1 MALQT
6 IRFGGFA
13 GVKQG
18 ACAGSVPLNWAEDAQ
33 NVSTTGGRL
42 RRIKGYRAVY
52 PPVTGAARKLRRLF
66 LWPRADGS
74 TDCLVARQDA
84 LLRFDPNTESWEDLY
99 HYANSMSANAFD
111 FLKTKIGS
119 TETVLMGNGLE
130 PILKWE
136 GGDASVAAFGSAAKL
151 SDRAVNF
158 LELYFGRLFAAGDR
172 EYPARLYWSQAPGDG
187 RTIEDW
193 SADESSENV
202 SGGHVEVGTDSDPI
216 TGLFALSN
224 QLLIFKR
231 DKLYR
236 LLGDRPGNYR
246 IVPVEAAL
254 AQPIHTACVLYGDRL
269 FFLTDRGLYFYDGQT
284 VRRTGHGADLVPLLE
299 RVDFSAAVSAA
310 CGDSLYFAV
319 KEHADSV
326 HNDLLIEY
334 DVLRDC
340 FLLRRGLG
348 IVDLTGCYGTLY
360 ALTGKGEVA
369 VLNEGDSYGGEPIDA
384 YWETPWLDGASA
396 LTVKQVVEA
405 VLTGTGGP
413 LRVLVLGEAREGDSV
428 GRLSGED
435 IPTEFLLRSVGRR
448 LKLRIENVSGSDF
461 DLSGG
466 AELLF
471 DEQRRVL

>member
-1 MALQT
+1 MALET
-6 IRFGGFA
+6 IRLGSFA

-18 ACAGSVPLNWAEDAQ
+18 ACAGAIPLNWAENAQ
-33 NVSTTGGRL
+33 NVTTVGGKLGRV
-42 RRIKGYRAVY
+42 KGYRALY
-52 PPVTGAARKLRRLF
+52 PAVPGLARKLRRLF
-66 LWPRADGS
+66 IWPRENGS
-74 TDCLVARQDA
+74 VDCLVAREDSLFRYDRGTDA
-84 LLRFDPNTESWEDLY
+84 WLDIY
-99 HYANSMSANAFD
+99 HYTDDMDADIFD

-119 TETVLMGNGLE
+119 TETLLVGSGLE
-130 PILKWE
+130 SILKWE
-136 GGDASVAAFGSAAKL
+136 GGTASVAAFGSSQGL
-151 SDRAVNF
+151 SDKAVNF
-158 LELYFGRLFAAGDR
+158 LELYFGRLFAAGDP
-172 EYPARLYWSQAPGDG
+172 EHPARLYWSQAPGDG

-216 TGLFALSN
+216 TGLFAMSN

-284 VRRTGHGADLVPLLE
+284 VRRTAHGADLLPLLSQ
-299 RVDFSAAVSAA
+299 VDFSAAASAA
-310 CGDSLYFAV
+310 CGDTLYFAV
-319 KEHADSV
+319 KENGTSV

-334 DVLRDC
+334 DVVRDC
-340 FLLRRGLG
+340 FLLRRGFET
-348 IVDLTGCYGTLY
+348 VDIASCYGTLY
-360 ALTGKGEVA
+360 ILTGGGEVA
-369 VLNEGDSYGGEPIDA
+369 VLNQGTTYGGEPIEA
-384 YWETPWLDGASA
+384 FWETPWLDGASA
-396 LTVKQVVEA
+396 LTVKQTVEA

-413 LRVLVLGEAREGDSV
+413 LKIYVLGETREGDSV
-428 GRLSGED
+428 ALLTGADR
-435 IPTEFLLRSVGRR
+435 PTEFPLRSMGRR

-461 DLSGG
+461 DVSGG
-466 AELLF
+466 VELLF

>member
-6 IRFGGFA
+6 IRLGSFA

-18 ACAGSVPLNWAEDAQ
+18 AAAGSIPLNWAEDAQ
-33 NVSTTGGRL
+33 NVSTTEGRL
-42 RRIKGYRAVY
+42 KRVKGYRAIY
-52 PPVTGAARKLRRLF
+52 PTVSGAARKLRRLF
-66 LWPRADGS
+66 LWPRS
-74 TDCLVARQDA
+74 TGAVDCLVARQDS
-84 LLRFDPNTESWEDLY
+84 LFRYDPIGECWEDLY
-99 HYANSMSANAFD
+99 HYTDDMDTDTFD
-111 FLKTKIGS
+111 FLKVKIGS
-119 TETVLMGNGLE
+119 TETLLIGNGLE

-136 GGDASVAAFGSAAKL
+136 GGDGYITAFGAAEKL
-151 SDRAVNF
+151 SDKAVNF

-172 EYPARLYWSQAPGDG
+172 EHPARLYWSQAPGG
-187 RTIEDW
+187 TRTIEDW
-193 SADESSENV
+193 SADENSENV
-202 SGGHVEVGTDSDPI
+202 SGGHVEVGIDSDPI

-224 QLLIFKR
+224 QLLIFKK

-246 IVPVEAAL
+246 IVPVEAPL

-269 FFLTDRGLYFYDGQT
+269 FFLTDKGLYFYDGQT
-284 VRRTGHGADLVPLLE
+284 VRRTAHGADLAPLL
-299 RVDFSAAVSAA
+299 RQVDFSSAVSAA

-319 KEHADSV
+319 KEHSTSV

-340 FLLRRGLG
+340 FLLRRGLQV
-348 IVDLTGCYGTLY
+348 VDLTSCYGTLY
-360 ALTGKGEVA
+360 VLTGKGEVA
-369 VLNEGDSYGGEPIDA
+369 VLNEGTTYGGDPIQA

-396 LTVKQVVEA
+396 LTVKQTVEA
-405 VLTGTGGP
+405 VLVGTGGP

-428 GRLSGED
+428 HTLQGENA
-435 IPTEFLLRSVGRR
+435 PTEFQLRSMGRR
-448 LKLRIENVSGSDF
+448 LKLRIENVNGNDF

-466 AELLF
+466 AELLL

>member
-6 IRFGGFA
+6 IRFSGFA

-18 ACAGSVPLNWAEDAQ
+18 VSAGSIPLNWAEDAQ
-33 NVSTTGGRL
+33 NVSTVGGRL
-42 RRIKGYRAVY
+42 RRVSGYRAVY
-52 PPVTGAARKLRRLF
+52 PTVTGAARKLRRLF
-66 LWPRADGS
+66 IWPRENG
-74 TDCLVARQDA
+74 TVDCLVTRQDSVF
-84 LLRFDPNTESWEDLY
+84 RYDPDTQSWRDLY
-99 HYANSMSANAFD
+99 HYNNDMDADTFD

-119 TETVLMGNGLE
+119 TETLLVGNGLE

-136 GGDASVAAFGSAAKL
+136 GGSGSVSPFGSAEKL

-172 EYPARLYWSQAPGDG
+172 EHPARLYWSQAPGG
-187 RTIEDW
+187 SRTIEDW
-193 SADESSENV
+193 SADENSENV

-224 QLLIFKR
+224 QLLIFKK

-269 FFLTDRGLYFYDGQT
+269 FFLTGKGLYFFDGQS
-284 VRRTGHGADLVPLLE
+284 VRRTAHGADLMPLLA
-299 RVDFSAAVSAA
+299 RADFSAAVSAA

-319 KEHADSV
+319 KEHSNSV

-334 DVLRDC
+334 DVPRDC
-340 FLLRRGLG
+340 FLLRRGFQT
-348 IVDLTGCYGTLY
+348 VDLAGCYGALY
-360 ALTGKGEVA
+360 ILTGKGEVA
-369 VLNEGDSYGGEPIDA
+369 ILNEGAAYGTDPIRA

-396 LTVKQVVEA
+396 LTVKQTVEA

-413 LRVLVLGEAREGDSV
+413 VKVYVEGEEREGEGV
-428 GRLSGED
+428 GSLTGENA
-435 IPTEFLLRSVGRR
+435 PTEFLLRSVGRR

-461 DLSGG
+461 EVSGG

>member
-6 IRFGGFA
+6 IRLGSFA

-18 ACAGSVPLNWAEDAQ
+18 ACAGSVPLNWAENAQ
-33 NVSTTGGRL
+33 NVTTDGGKLNRA
-42 RRIKGYRAVY
+42 KGYRAIY
-52 PPVTGAARKLRRLF
+52 PTVAGAARKLRRLF
-66 LWPRADGS
+66 IWPRDNG
-74 TDCLVARQDA
+74 TIDCLVARQDS
-84 LLRFDPNTESWEDLY
+84 LFRYDPVAGEWEDLY
-99 HYANSMSANAFD
+99 HYTDDMNADTFD

-119 TETVLMGNGLE
+119 METLLVGNGLE

-136 GGDASVAAFGSAAKL
+136 GGSASIAAFGSAQGQSNK
-151 SDRAVNF
+151 SVNF

-172 EYPARLYWSQAPGDG
+172 QHPARLYWSQAPGDG

-224 QLLIFKR
+224 QLLIFKK

-254 AQPIHTACVLYGDRL
+254 TQPIHTACVLYGDRL

-284 VRRTGHGADLVPLLE
+284 VRRTAHGADLLPLLE
-299 RVDFSAAVSAA
+299 QVDFSAAASAA
-310 CGDSLYFAV
+310 CADTLYFAV
-319 KEHADSV
+319 KENSAST

-340 FLLRRGLG
+340 FLLRRGFET
-348 IVDLTGCYGTLY
+348 VDLTSCYGTLY
-360 ALTGKGEVA
+360 ILTGRGEVA
-369 VLNEGDSYGGEPIDA
+369 ILNEGTTYGGDA
-384 YWETPWLDGASA
+384 INAFWETHWLDGASA
-396 LTVKQVVEA
+396 LTVKQAVEA

-413 LRVLVLGEAREGDSV
+413 LKVLVKAESREGDSV
-428 GRLSGED
+428 GTLQGAD
-435 IPTEFLLRSVGRR
+435 VPTEFLLRSVGRR

>member
-6 IRFGGFA
+6 IRLGSFA

-18 ACAGSVPLNWAEDAQ
+18 AAAGGVPLNWAEDAQ

-42 RRIKGYRAVY
+42 SRVKGYRVLY

-66 LWPRADGS
+66 LWPRDTGEM
-74 TDCLVARQDA
+74 DVLVARRDS
-84 LLRFDPNTESWEDLY
+84 LFHYDPQQEDWEDLY
-99 HYANSMSANAFD
+99 HYANDMDADTFD
-111 FLKTKIGS
+111 FLKAKIGS
-119 TETVLMGNGLE
+119 TETLLLGNGLE

-136 GGDASVAAFGSAAKL
+136 GADASIAAFGSAQML
-151 SDRAVNF
+151 SNKAVNF

-172 EYPARLYWSQAPGDG
+172 EHPARLYWSKAPGAD

-193 SADESSENV
+193 SADENSENV

-254 AQPIHTACVLYGDRL
+254 TQPIHRACVRYGDRL

-284 VRRTGHGADLVPLLE
+284 VRRTSHGADLLPLLAQ
-299 RVDFSAAVSAA
+299 VDFSAAASAA

-319 KEHADSV
+319 KEHSTST

-340 FLLRRGLG
+340 FLLRRGFQV
-348 IVDLTGCYGTLY
+348 VDLVSCYGTLY
-360 ALTGKGEVA
+360 VLTGRGEVA
-369 VLNEGDSYGGEPIDA
+369 VLNEGTTYGGDPISA
-384 YWETPWLDGASA
+384 FWESPWMEGASA
-396 LTVKQVVEA
+396 LTVKQTVEA
-405 VLTGTGGP
+405 ALTGTGGP
-413 LRVLVLGEAREGDSV
+413 LRVLVLAEMREGDSV
-428 GRLSGED
+428 QTLSGAD
-435 IPTEFLLRSVGRR
+435 APTEFLLRSVGRR

-466 AELLF
+466 AELLY

>member
-18 ACAGSVPLNWAEDAQ
+18 SCAGGVPLNWAEDAQ
-33 NVSTTGGRL
+33 NVSTVGGRL
-42 RRIKGYRAVY
+42 SRVKGYR
-52 PPVTGAARKLRRLF
+52 PILPLVTGATRKLRRLF
-66 LWPRADGS
+66 IWPRENGGV
-74 TDCLVARQDA
+74 DCLVTRQDSIF
-84 LLRFDPNTESWEDLY
+84 RYDGTTESWIDLY
-99 HYANSMSANAFD
+99 HYSNDMDADTFD
-111 FLKTKIGS
+111 FLKTKIAS
-119 TETVLMGNGLE
+119 TQTLLIGNGLE
-130 PILKWE
+130 SILKWE
-136 GGDASVAAFGSAAKL
+136 GGTGSMAAFGTAEKL
-151 SDRAVNF
+151 SNKAVNF
-158 LELYFGRLFAAGDR
+158 LEMYFGRLFAAGDW
-172 EYPARLYWSQAPGDG
+172 EHPARLYWSQAPGG
-187 RTIEDW
+187 NRTIEDW

-269 FFLTDRGLYFYDGQT
+269 FFLTDKGLYFFDGQT
-284 VRRTGHGADLVPLLE
+284 VRRTAHGADLLPLLGQ
-299 RVDFSAAVSAA
+299 VDFSAVASAA

-319 KEHADSV
+319 KEHAASV

-340 FLLRRGLG
+340 FLLRRGFQT
-348 IVDLTGCYGTLY
+348 VDLMSCYGVLY
-360 ALTGKGEVA
+360 ILTGKGEVA
-369 VLNEGDSYGGEPIDA
+369 VLNEGNAFGTDPIAA
-384 YWETPWLDGASA
+384 YWETPWLDGSSA
-396 LTVKQVVEA
+396 LTVKQAVEA
-405 VLTGTGGP
+405 VLTGVGGP
-413 LRVLVLGEAREGDSV
+413 LKVLAVGEAREGDSV
-428 GRLSGED
+428 KSLSGSGT
-435 IPTEFLLRSVGRR
+435 PTEFQLRSVGRR

-461 DLSGG
+461 DVSGG

>member
-6 IRFGGFA
+6 IRLGGFA
-13 GVKQG
+13 GMKQG
-18 ACAGSVPLNWAEDAQ
+18 ACAGGIPLNWAEDAQ
-33 NVSTTGGRL
+33 NVSTAGGKLSRT
-42 RRIKGYRAVY
+42 KGYRAIY
-52 PPVTGAARKLRRLF
+52 PPMIGAPRKLRRLF
-66 LWPRADGS
+66 IWPRDTGAI
-74 TDCLVARQDA
+74 DCLVARQDS
-84 LLRFDPNTESWEDLY
+84 LFRYDPTAEDWEDLY
-99 HYANSMSANAFD
+99 HYSDDMDADTFD

-119 TETVLMGNGLE
+119 TETLLVGNGLE

-136 GGDASVAAFGSAAKL
+136 GEEASIAAFGSAQGL
-151 SDRAVNF
+151 SDKAVNF

-172 EYPARLYWSQAPGDG
+172 EHPARLYWSQAPGDG

-193 SADESSENV
+193 SADENSENV

-216 TGLFALSN
+216 TGLFAMSN

-254 AQPIHTACVLYGDRL
+254 TQPIHTACVLYGDRL
-269 FFLTDRGLYFYDGQT
+269 FFLTDKGLYFYDGQT
-284 VRRTGHGADLVPLLE
+284 VRRTAHGADLLPLLAE
-299 RVDFSAAVSAA
+299 VDFSSAASAA
-310 CGDSLYFAV
+310 CGDTLYFAV
-319 KEHADSV
+319 KEHSASV

-340 FLLRRGLG
+340 FLLRRGFQT
-348 IVDLTGCYGTLY
+348 VDLVSCYGTLY
-360 ALTGKGEVA
+360 VLTGRGEVA
-369 VLNEGDSYGGEPIDA
+369 ILNEGNTYGGDPIAA

-396 LTVKQVVEA
+396 LTVKQTVEA

-413 LRVLVLGEAREGDSV
+413 LRVYVLGEAREGDSV
-428 GRLSGED
+428 GQLHGENE
-435 IPTEFLLRSVGRR
+435 PTEFLLRSVGRR
-448 LKLRIENVSGSDF
+448 LKLRVENVSGSDF

>member
-18 ACAGSVPLNWAEDAQ
+18 ACAGGIPLNWAEDAQ
-33 NVSTTGGRL
+33 NVSTAGGKLSRA
-42 RRIKGYRAVY
+42 KGYRTILPTVS
-52 PPVTGAARKLRRLF
+52 GAARKLRRLF
-66 LWPRADGS
+66 IWPRNTGAV
-74 TDCLVARQDA
+74 DCLVARQDS
-84 LLRFDPNTESWEDLY
+84 LFHYDSGTESWEDLY
-99 HYANSMSANAFD
+99 HYTDDVDADTFD
-111 FLKTKIGS
+111 FLKTKIAS
-119 TETVLMGNGLE
+119 TEVLLVGNGQE
-130 PILKWE
+130 SILKWV
-136 GGDASVAAFGSAAKL
+136 GSSASVAAFGSAQGL
-151 SDRAVNF
+151 SNRAVNF
-158 LELYFGRLFAAGDR
+158 LEMYFGRLFAAGDR
-172 EYPARLYWSQAPGDG
+172 EHPARLYWSQAPGDG

-193 SADESSENV
+193 SADENSENV

-224 QLLIFKR
+224 QLLIFKK

-269 FFLTDRGLYFYDGQT
+269 FFLTDKGLYFYDGQT
-284 VRRTGHGADLVPLLE
+284 VRRTLHGADLLPLLAQ
-299 RVDFSAAVSAA
+299 VDFSAAASAA

-319 KEHADSV
+319 KEHGTSV

-340 FLLRRGLG
+340 FLLRRGFQT
-348 IVDLTGCYGTLY
+348 VDLASCYGTLY
-360 ALTGKGEVA
+360 ILTGRGEVA
-369 VLNEGDSYGGEPIDA
+369 VLNEGTTYGGDPIQA
-384 YWETPWLDGASA
+384 YWETPWLDGASL
-396 LTVKQVVEA
+396 LTVKQTVEA

-413 LRVLVLGEAREGDSV
+413 LKVLALGESREGDSV
-428 GRLSGED
+428 SQLLGAD
-435 IPTEFLLRSVGRR
+435 VPTEFQLRSVGRR
-448 LKLRIENVSGSDF
+448 LKLRIENVNGSDF
-461 DLSGG
+461 DLPGG

>member
-1 MALQT
+1 MALET
-6 IRFGGFA
+6 IRFGNFA

-18 ACAGSVPLNWAEDAQ
+18 ACTGGIPLNWAENAQ
-33 NVSTTGGRL
+33 NVSTTGGKLGRA
-42 RRIKGYRAVY
+42 KGYRAIY
-52 PPVTGAARKLRRLF
+52 PPVTGLARKLRRLF
-66 LWPRADGS
+66 IWPRDNG
-74 TDCLVARQDA
+74 TIDCLVAREDSIFRYDTGTNA
-84 LLRFDPNTESWEDLY
+84 WVDLY
-99 HYANSMSANAFD
+99 HYTDDMDADIFD

-119 TETVLMGNGLE
+119 TETLLVGNGLE

-136 GGDASVAAFGSAAKL
+136 GNNAPIAAFGSAQGQSNK
-151 SDRAVNF
+151 AVNF

-172 EYPARLYWSQAPGDG
+172 EHPARLYWSQAPGDG

-216 TGLFALSN
+216 TGLFAMSN

-254 AQPIHTACVLYGDRL
+254 TQPIHTACVLYGDRL

-284 VRRTGHGADLVPLLE
+284 VRRTVHGADLVPLLGQ
-299 RVDFSAAVSAA
+299 VDFSAAASAA
-310 CGDSLYFAV
+310 CGDTLYFAV
-319 KEHADSV
+319 KEHSAST

-340 FLLRRGLG
+340 FLLRRGFQV
-348 IVDLTGCYGTLY
+348 VDLMSCYGVLY
-360 ALTGKGEVA
+360 VLTGRGEVA
-369 VLNEGDSYGGEPIDA
+369 VLNEGSTYGGDPIEA
-384 YWETPWLDGASA
+384 FWETHWLDGASA
-396 LTVKQVVEA
+396 LTVKQTVEA

-413 LRVLVLGEAREGDSV
+413 LKVYVLGEIREGDSV
-428 GRLSGED
+428 SALADEYG
-435 IPTEFLLRSVGRR
+435 PTEFLLRSAGRR
-448 LKLRIENVSGSDF
+448 LKLRIENVNGSDF

>member
-6 IRFGGFA
+6 IRLGGFA

-18 ACAGSVPLNWAEDAQ
+18 ACAGGVPLNWAEDAQ
-33 NVSTTGGRL
+33 NVNTAGGRL
-42 RRIKGYRAVY
+42 GRAKGYTAIY
-52 PPVTGAARKLRRLF
+52 PAVTGAARKLRRLF
-66 LWPRADGS
+66 IWPRDDG
-74 TDCLVARQDA
+74 TIDCLVARQDN
-84 LLRFDPNTESWEDLY
+84 LFRYDPNEEDWEDLY
-99 HYANSMSANAFD
+99 HYTDDMDADTFD

-119 TETVLMGNGLE
+119 TETLLVGNGLE

-136 GGDASVAAFGSAAKL
+136 GGDASIALFGSAEGESNK
-151 SDRAVNF
+151 AVNF

-172 EYPARLYWSQAPGDG
+172 EHPARLYWSQAPGDG

-224 QLLIFKR
+224 QLLIFKK

-254 AQPIHTACVLYGDRL
+254 TQPIHTACVLYGDRL

-284 VRRTGHGADLVPLLE
+284 VRRTAHGADLLPLLQ
-299 RVDFSAAVSAA
+299 RVDFSAAAAAA
-310 CGDSLYFAV
+310 CADTLYFAV
-319 KEHADSV
+319 KENGTST

-340 FLLRRGLG
+340 FLLRRGFET
-348 IVDLTGCYGTLY
+348 VDITSCYGTLY
-360 ALTGKGEVA
+360 VLTGKGEVA
-369 VLNEGDSYGGEPIDA
+369 VLNQGTTYGGDPISA
-384 YWETPWLDGASA
+384 FWETPWLDGASA
-396 LTVKQVVEA
+396 LTVKQALEA
-405 VLTGTGGP
+405 VLIGTGGP
-413 LRVLVLGEAREGDSV
+413 LKVLVKAESREGDSV
-428 GRLSGED
+428 GSLLGAD
-435 IPTEFLLRSVGRR
+435 VPTEFLLRSMGRR

>member
-6 IRFGGFA
+6 IRLGGFA

-18 ACAGSVPLNWAEDAQ
+18 ACAGGIPLNWAENAQ
-33 NVSTTGGRL
+33 NVTTAGGKLGRM
-42 RRIKGYRAVY
+42 KGYQAIY
-52 PPVTGAARKLRRLF
+52 PAVTGLSRKLRRLF
-66 LWPRADGS
+66 IWPRESGNI
-74 TDCLVARQDA
+74 DCLVAREDS
-84 LLRFDPNTESWEDLY
+84 LFRYDTTRGVWVDLY
-99 HYANSMSANAFD
+99 HYTDDMDADIFD

-119 TETVLMGNGLE
+119 TETLLIGNGLE

-136 GGDASVAAFGSAAKL
+136 GSDASVAAFGSQQGL
-151 SDRAVNF
+151 SDKSVNF

-172 EYPARLYWSQAPGDG
+172 EHPARLYWSQAPGEG
-187 RTIEDW
+187 RTIENW

-224 QLLIFKR
+224 QLLIFKK

-254 AQPIHTACVLYGDRL
+254 TQPIHTACVLYGDRL
-269 FFLTDRGLYFYDGQT
+269 FFLTDKGLYFYDGQT
-284 VRRTGHGADLVPLLE
+284 VRRTVHGADLLPLLQA
-299 RVDFSAAVSAA
+299 VDFSAAASAA
-310 CGDSLYFAV
+310 CGDTLYFAV
-319 KEHADSV
+319 KEHSTSV

-340 FLLRRGLG
+340 FLLRRGFET
-348 IVDLTGCYGTLY
+348 VDLMSCYGTLY
-360 ALTGKGEVA
+360 VLTGQGEVA
-369 VLNEGDSYGGEPIDA
+369 VLNEGATYGGDPIEA
-384 YWETPWLDGASA
+384 FWETPWLDGASA
-396 LTVKQVVEA
+396 LTVKQTIEA

-413 LRVLVLGEAREGDSV
+413 LKVYVLGEMREGDSV
-428 GRLSGED
+428 SALTGETV
-435 IPTEFLLRSVGRR
+435 PTEYLLRSVGRR
-448 LKLRIENVSGSDF
+448 LKVRIENVNGSDF
-461 DLSGG
+461 DISGG
-466 AELLF
+466 VELLF

>member
-33 NVSTTGGRL
+33 NVSTVGGKLCRV
-42 RRIKGYRAVY
+42 KGYRTVL
-52 PPVTGAARKLRRLF
+52 PTVTGLARKLRRLYV
-66 LWPRADGS
+66 WPREDG
-74 TDCLVARQDA
+74 TLDCLVARQDSLFHYDTTREA
-84 LLRFDPNTESWEDLY
+84 WVDLF
-99 HYANSMSANAFD
+99 HYSDDMDAETFD
-111 FLKTKIGS
+111 FLKAKIGS
-119 TETVLMGNGLE
+119 TETLLLGNGLD

-136 GGDASVAAFGSAAKL
+136 GGSGGVSRFGSAAQQSNKE
-151 SDRAVNF
+151 VNF
-158 LELYFGRLFAAGDR
+158 LELYFGRLFAAGDAD
-172 EYPARLYWSQAPGDG
+172 YPARLYWSQAPGG
-187 RTIEDW
+187 ARTIEDW
-193 SADESSENV
+193 TADESSENV

-216 TGLFALSN
+216 TGLFAMSN
-224 QLLIFKR
+224 QLLIFKK

-246 IVPVEAAL
+246 IVPVEAHL

-269 FFLTDRGLYFYDGQT
+269 FFLTDQGLYFYDGQP
-284 VRRTGHGADLVPLLE
+284 VRRTAHGADLLPLLS
-299 RVDFSAAVSAA
+299 RVDFSAVTSAA

-319 KEHADSV
+319 KEHSTST

-340 FLLRRGLG
+340 FLLRRGFET
-348 IVDLTGCYGTLY
+348 VDLMSCHGTLY
-360 ALTGKGEVA
+360 ILTGRGEVA
-369 VLNEGDSYGGEPIDA
+369 ILNEGTTYGGDAISA
-384 YWETPWLDGASA
+384 YWETPWLDGASM
-396 LTVKQVVEA
+396 LTVKQTVEA

-413 LRVLVLGEAREGDSV
+413 LKVKVLGESREGDCTLS
-428 GRLSGED
+428 LSGEST
-435 IPTEFLLRSVGRR
+435 PKEFLLRSIGRR
-448 LKLRIENVSGSDF
+448 LKLRIENVNGSDF
-461 DLSGG
+461 DLGGG

>member
-6 IRFGGFA
+6 IRISSFA

-18 ACAGSVPLNWAEDAQ
+18 SCAGGTPFNWAEDAQ
-33 NVSTTGGRL
+33 NVSTVGGRL
-42 RRIKGYRAVY
+42 RRVKGYRAIY
-52 PPVTGAARKLRRLF
+52 PTVMGAARKLRRLF
-66 LWPRADGS
+66 IWPRENG
-74 TDCLVARQDA
+74 TVDCLVARQDS
-84 LLRFDPNTESWEDLY
+84 LFRYDLNTQSWWDLY
-99 HYANSMSANAFD
+99 HYTGDMDADTFD

-119 TETVLMGNGLE
+119 TETLLIGNGLE
-130 PILKWE
+130 PIRKWE
-136 GGDASVAAFGSAAKL
+136 GGSASVTAFGSAQML
-151 SDRAVNF
+151 SNKAVNY
-158 LELYFGRLFAAGDR
+158 LELYFGRLFAVGDR
-172 EYPARLYWSQAPGDG
+172 EHPARLYWSQAPGG
-187 RTIEDW
+187 SRTIEDW

-224 QLLIFKR
+224 QLLIFKK

-254 AQPIHTACVLYGDRL
+254 TQPIHTACVLYGDRL
-269 FFLTDRGLYFYDGQT
+269 FFLTDKGLYFFDGQT
-284 VRRTGHGADLVPLLE
+284 VRRTAHGADLIPLLSQ
-299 RVDFSAAVSAA
+299 VDFSASASTA
-310 CGDSLYFAV
+310 CGDTLYFAV
-319 KEHADSV
+319 KEHAAST

-340 FLLRRGLG
+340 FLLRRGFQ
-348 IVDLTGCYGTLY
+348 IVDLTSCYGTLY
-360 ALTGKGEVA
+360 LLTGRGEVA
-369 VLNEGDSYGGEPIDA
+369 ILNEGTTYGGDPIQA

-396 LTVKQVVEA
+396 LTVKQTVEA

-413 LRVLVLGEAREGDSV
+413 LKVLALGEAREGDSV
-428 GRLSGED
+428 GQLSGENA
-435 IPTEFLLRSVGRR
+435 PKEYLLRSVGRR

-461 DLSGG
+461 DISGG
-466 AELLF
+466 VELLF

>member
-6 IRFGGFA
+6 VRFGSFA

-18 ACAGSVPLNWAEDAQ
+18 ACGGSVPLNWAEDAQ
-33 NVSTTGGRL
+33 NVSTAGGKLGRA
-42 RRIKGYRAVY
+42 KGYRPLY

-66 LWPRADGS
+66 VWPRATGRV
-74 TDCLVARQDA
+74 DCLVARQDS
-84 LLRFDPNTESWEDLY
+84 LFRYDPQEGRWEDLY
-99 HYANSMSANAFD
+99 HYTDDMDADTFD
-111 FLKTKIGS
+111 FLKVKIGS
-119 TETVLMGNGLE
+119 TETLLIGNGLE

-136 GGDASVAAFGSAAKL
+136 GGSASIAPFGSAQGL
-151 SDRAVNF
+151 SNGAVNF

-172 EYPARLYWSQAPGDG
+172 SHPARLYWSQAPGDG
-187 RTIEDW
+187 RSIEDW

-224 QLLIFKR
+224 QLLIFKK

-254 AQPIHTACVLYGDRL
+254 TQPIHTACVLYGDRL
-269 FFLTDRGLYFYDGQT
+269 FFLTDKGLYFYDGQT
-284 VRRTGHGADLVPLLE
+284 VRRSPHGADLLPLLS
-299 RVDFSAAVSAA
+299 RVDFSAAASAA
-310 CGDSLYFAV
+310 CGDTLYFAV
-319 KEHADSV
+319 KERADSV

-340 FLLRRGLG
+340 FLFRRGFEV
-348 IVDLTGCYGTLY
+348 VDLASCYGKLY
-360 ALTGKGEVA
+360 LLTGSGQVA
-369 VLNEGDSYGGEPIDA
+369 LLNEGDSYGDAPIEA
-384 YWETPWLDGASA
+384 YWESPWLEGASA
-396 LTVKQVVEA
+396 LTVKKAVEA

-413 LRVLVLGEAREGDSV
+413 LRVTVLGESREGCSV
-428 GRLSGED
+428 GRLSGEME
-435 IPTEFLLRSVGRR
+435 PAEFLLRSGGRR
-448 LKLRIENVSGSDF
+448 LKLRIENVDGSDF

>member
-6 IRFGGFA
+6 IRLGSFA

-18 ACAGSVPLNWAEDAQ
+18 SCAGGIPLNWAENAQ
-33 NVSTTGGRL
+33 TVSTAGGKLDRA
-42 RRIKGYRAVY
+42 KGYRAIY
-52 PPVTGAARKLRRLF
+52 PRVTGAARKLRRLF
-66 LWPRADGS
+66 IWPRESGQ
-74 TDCLVARQDA
+74 TDCLVARQDT
-84 LLRFDPNTESWEDLY
+84 LFRYDPTEEAWEDLY
-99 HYANSMSANAFD
+99 HYTDDMNADTFD

-119 TETVLMGNGLE
+119 TETLLIGNVLE
-130 PILKWE
+130 SILKWV
-136 GGDASVAAFGSAAKL
+136 GGSSPIAAFGSAQGL
-151 SDRAVNF
+151 SDTAVNF

-172 EYPARLYWSQAPGDG
+172 EHPARLYWSQAPGDG

-193 SADESSENV
+193 SADENSENV

-224 QLLIFKR
+224 QLLIFKK

-254 AQPIHTACVLYGDRL
+254 TQPIHTACVLYGDRL

-284 VRRTGHGADLVPLLE
+284 VRRTAHGADLLPLLQA
-299 RVDFSAAVSAA
+299 VDFSAAASAA
-310 CGDSLYFAV
+310 CGDTLYFAV
-319 KEHADSV
+319 KEHTSSV

-340 FLLRRGLG
+340 FLLRRGFET
-348 IVDLTGCYGTLY
+348 VDLMSCYGTLY
-360 ALTGKGEVA
+360 VLTGKGEVA
-369 VLNEGDSYGGEPIDA
+369 VLNDGATYGGDPIEA
-384 YWETPWLDGASA
+384 FWETPWLDGAST
-396 LTVKQVVEA
+396 LTVKQTVEA

-413 LRVLVLGEAREGDSV
+413 VRVYVLGEAREGESV
-428 GRLSGED
+428 SELTGENL
-435 IPTEFLLRSVGRR
+435 PTEFLLRSVGRR
-448 LKLRIENVSGSDF
+448 LKLRIENVNGSDF
-461 DLSGG
+461 DIRGG

>member
-6 IRFGGFA
+6 IRIGGFA

-18 ACAGSVPLNWAEDAQ
+18 ACAGVPLNWAEDAQ
-33 NVSTTGGRL
+33 NVSTAGGRL
-42 RRIKGYRAVY
+42 SRVKGYRAVY

-66 LWPRADGS
+66 IWPRDAE
-74 TDCLVARQDA
+74 TVDCLVARQDS
-84 LLRFDPNTESWEDLY
+84 LFHYDPGTGTWEDLY
-99 HYANSMSANAFD
+99 HYIDDMDADTFD

-119 TETVLMGNGLE
+119 TETLLIGNGLE
-130 PILKWE
+130 SILKWE
-136 GGDASVAAFGSAAKL
+136 GGNASVAGFGSAEKL
-151 SDRAVNF
+151 SDKAVNY

-172 EYPARLYWSQAPGDG
+172 EHPARLYWSQAPGG
-187 RTIEDW
+187 SRTIEDW
-193 SADESSENV
+193 SADEDSENV

-224 QLLIFKR
+224 QLLIFKK

-254 AQPIHTACVLYGDRL
+254 TQPIHTACVPYGDRL
-269 FFLTDRGLYFYDGQT
+269 FFLTDTGLDFYDGQT
-284 VRRTGHGADLVPLLE
+284 VRRSAHGADLLPLL
-299 RVDFSAAVSAA
+299 RQADFSGAASAA

-319 KEHADSV
+319 KEHPSSV

-340 FLLRRGLG
+340 FLLRRGFQ
-348 IVDLTGCYGTLY
+348 IVDLTSCYGTLY
-360 ALTGKGEVA
+360 VLTGSGEVA
-369 VLNEGDSYGGEPIDA
+369 VLNEGNTYGSDQIQA
-384 YWETPWLDGASA
+384 YWETPWMDGTST
-396 LTVKQVVEA
+396 LTVKQTVEA

-413 LRVLVLGEAREGDSV
+413 LRVYVLGEIREGDGV
-428 GRLSGED
+428 RQLLGENV
-435 IPTEFLLRSVGRR
+435 PAEFLLRSAGRR
-448 LKLRIENVSGSDF
+448 LKLRIENVNGSDF
-461 DLSGG
+461 DLGG
-466 AELLF
+466 GVELLF

>member
-1 MALQT
+1 MALQS
-6 IRFGGFA
+6 IRLGGFA

-18 ACAGSVPLNWAEDAQ
+18 ACAGLVPLNWAENAQ

-42 RRIKGYRAVY
+42 SRVKGYRTVY
-52 PPVTGAARKLRRLF
+52 PLVMGETRKLRRLF
-66 LWPRADGS
+66 LWPRSAGTVD
-74 TDCLVARQDA
+74 LMVAREDSLFRYDSA
-84 LLRFDPNTESWEDLY
+84 TETWVDLY
-99 HYANSMSANAFD
+99 HYANDMDTDRFD

-119 TETVLMGNGLE
+119 TETLLVGHGLE
-130 PILKWE
+130 PILKW
-136 GGDASVAAFGSAAKL
+136 GGGTASVALFGSAQGL
-151 SDRAVNF
+151 SDKAVNF
-158 LELYFGRLFAAGDR
+158 LEMYYGRLFAAGDA
-172 EYPARLYWSQAPGDG
+172 EHPARLYWSKAPGGD

-193 SADESSENV
+193 SADENSENV

-254 AQPIHTACVLYGDRL
+254 TQPIHTACVLYGDRL

-284 VRRTGHGADLVPLLE
+284 VRRTAHGADLLPLLAQ
-299 RVDFSAAVSAA
+299 VDFSAAASAA

-319 KEHADSV
+319 KENSSSI

-340 FLLRRGLG
+340 FLFRRGFEV
-348 IVDLTGCYGTLY
+348 VDLQSCYGTLY
-360 ALTGKGEVA
+360 VLTGQGEVA
-369 VLNEGDSYGGEPIDA
+369 ILNEGTTFGGSPIA
-384 YWETPWLDGASA
+384 AFWETPWMDGSSA
-396 LTVKQVVEA
+396 LTVKQTVEA

-413 LRVLVLGEAREGDSV
+413 LRVKVLAEAREGDSV
-428 GRLSGED
+428 HTLLGED
-435 IPTEFLLRSVGRR
+435 MPTEFQLRSVGRR

-461 DLSGG
+461 DIGG
-466 AELLF
+466 GVELLL

>member
-6 IRFGGFA
+6 IRFGSFA

-18 ACAGSVPLNWAEDAQ
+18 ACAGGVPLNWAENAQ
-33 NVSTTGGRL
+33 NVNTAGGKLDRA
-42 RRIKGYRAVY
+42 RGYRAIY
-52 PPVTGAARKLRRLF
+52 PAVTGAARKLRRLF
-66 LWPRADGS
+66 IWPRDTGAI
-74 TDCLVARQDA
+74 DCLVARQDS
-84 LLRFDPNTESWEDLY
+84 LFRYDPAAGEWVDLY
-99 HYANSMSANAFD
+99 HYTDDMSADTFD

-119 TETVLMGNGLE
+119 TETLLVGNGLE

-136 GGDASVAAFGSAAKL
+136 GGSASIAAFGSAQGQ
-151 SDRAVNF
+151 SDKAVNF

-172 EYPARLYWSQAPGDG
+172 EHPARLYWSQAPGDG

-193 SADESSENV
+193 SADENSENV

-224 QLLIFKR
+224 QLLIFKK

-269 FFLTDRGLYFYDGQT
+269 FFLTDKGLYFYDGQT
-284 VRRTGHGADLVPLLE
+284 VRRTAHGADLLPLLRE
-299 RVDFSAAVSAA
+299 VDFSAAASAA
-310 CGDSLYFAV
+310 CGDTLYFAV
-319 KEHADSV
+319 KEHAAST

-340 FLLRRGLG
+340 FLLRRGFET
-348 IVDLTGCYGTLY
+348 VDLMSCYGTLY
-360 ALTGKGEVA
+360 LLTGRGEVA
-369 VLNEGDSYGGEPIDA
+369 VLNEGDSYGGDPIEA
-384 YWETPWLDGASA
+384 FWETPWLDGASA
-396 LTVKQVVEA
+396 LTVKQAVEA

-413 LRVLVLGEAREGDSV
+413 LKVLVLAEAREGDSV
-428 GRLSGED
+428 GTLLGED
-435 IPTEFLLRSVGRR
+435 EPTEFLLRSVGRR
-448 LKLRIENVSGSDF
+448 LKLHIENVNGSDF

>member
-1 MALQT
+1 MALET
-6 IRFGGFA
+6 IRFGNFA

-18 ACAGSVPLNWAEDAQ
+18 ACTGGIPLNWAENAQ
-33 NVSTTGGRL
+33 NVSTTGGKLGRA
-42 RRIKGYRAVY
+42 KGYRAIY
-52 PPVTGAARKLRRLF
+52 PPVTGLPRKLRRLF
-66 LWPRADGS
+66 IWPRDNG
-74 TDCLVARQDA
+74 TIDCLVAREDSIFRYDTGTNA
-84 LLRFDPNTESWEDLY
+84 WVDLY
-99 HYANSMSANAFD
+99 HYTDDMDADILD

-119 TETVLMGNGLE
+119 TETLLVGNGLE

-136 GGDASVAAFGSAAKL
+136 GNNAPIAAFGSAQGQSNK
-151 SDRAVNF
+151 AVNF

-172 EYPARLYWSQAPGDG
+172 EHPARLYWSQAPGDG

-216 TGLFALSN
+216 TGLFAMSN

-254 AQPIHTACVLYGDRL
+254 TQPIHTACVLYGDRL

-284 VRRTGHGADLVPLLE
+284 VRRTVHGADLVPLLGQ
-299 RVDFSAAVSAA
+299 VDFSAAASAA
-310 CGDSLYFAV
+310 CGDTLYFAV
-319 KEHADSV
+319 KEHSAST

-340 FLLRRGLG
+340 FLLRRGFQV
-348 IVDLTGCYGTLY
+348 VDLMSCYGVLY
-360 ALTGKGEVA
+360 VLTGRGEVA
-369 VLNEGDSYGGEPIDA
+369 VLNEGGTYGGDPIEA
-384 YWETPWLDGASA
+384 FWETHWLDGASA
-396 LTVKQVVEA
+396 LTVKQTVEA

-413 LRVLVLGEAREGDSV
+413 LKVYVLGEIREGDSV
-428 GRLSGED
+428 SALADEYG
-435 IPTEFLLRSVGRR
+435 PTEFLLRSAGRR
-448 LKLRIENVSGSDF
+448 LKLRIENVNGSDF

>member
-6 IRFGGFA
+6 IRLGSFA

-33 NVSTTGGRL
+33 NVSTAGGRL
-42 RRIKGYRAVY
+42 SRVKGYRTVCPA
-52 PPVTGAARKLRRLF
+52 VTGAPRKLRRLF
-66 LWPRADGS
+66 LWPRS
-74 TDCLVARQDA
+74 TGDMDVLVTREDSVF
-84 LLRFDPNTESWEDLY
+84 RYEPNTGMWEDLY
-99 HYANSMSANAFD
+99 HFANDMNGDTFD
-111 FLKTKIGS
+111 FLKVKTGS
-119 TETVLMGNGLE
+119 TETLLIGNGLE
-130 PILKWE
+130 PIIKWT
-136 GGDASVAAFGSAAKL
+136 GGSAAITAFGSAQGL
-151 SDRAVNF
+151 SNKAVNF

-172 EYPARLYWSQAPGDG
+172 EHPARLYWSQAPGDD

-193 SADESSENV
+193 SADENSENV
-202 SGGHVEVGTDSDPI
+202 SGGHVEVGIDSDPI

-224 QLLIFKR
+224 QLLIFKK

-254 AQPIHTACVLYGDRL
+254 AQPLHTACVPYGDRL

-284 VRRTGHGADLVPLLE
+284 VRRTAHGVDLLPLLS
-299 RVDFSAAVSAA
+299 RVSFASAASAA

-319 KEHADSV
+319 KEHSAST

-340 FLLRRGLG
+340 FLLRRGFQT
-348 IVDLTGCYGTLY
+348 VDLMSCYGTLY
-360 ALTGKGEVA
+360 LLTGQGEVA
-369 VLNEGDSYGGEPIDA
+369 ILNEGNTYGGAPISA
-384 YWETPWLDGASA
+384 YWETPWMDGTSA
-396 LTVKQVVEA
+396 LTVKQTVEA

-413 LRVLVLGEAREGDSV
+413 LRVQVLAQSREGDSV
-428 GRLSGED
+428 AQLQGPGV
-435 IPTEFLLRSVGRR
+435 PAEFLLRSIGRR